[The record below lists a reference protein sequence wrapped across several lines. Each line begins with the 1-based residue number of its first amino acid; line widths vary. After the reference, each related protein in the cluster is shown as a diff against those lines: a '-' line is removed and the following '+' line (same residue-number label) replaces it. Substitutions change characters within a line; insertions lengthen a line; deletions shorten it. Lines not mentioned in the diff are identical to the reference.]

1 MNKNGMARLR
11 EDFKEEYSFLD
22 WLYSLNENDRYE
34 YLQKNATILEIG
46 EYDPTII
53 YPKDGETIEDYMNKY
68 NLIDATE
75 IIEQLEIL

>member
-1 MNKNGMARLR
+1 MKENGMDRLR
-11 EDFKEEYSFLD
+11 EDFKEEYDFLD

-34 YLQKNATILEIG
+34 YLQKNGTILEVG

-75 IIEQLEIL
+75 IIEQLEML

>member
-1 MNKNGMARLR
+1 MKENGMDRLR
-11 EDFKEEYSFLD
+11 EDFKEEYDFLD

-75 IIEQLEIL
+75 IIEQLEML